1 MPSKT
6 EEYLALAQRTANG
19 LTRYWES
26 WTDYL
31 TTASRLYKYPFA
43 DQLMVYAQR
52 PDATACADYD
62 VWNSRMNRYVRRG
75 AKGIALL
82 DESSGFPRLHYVFDV
97 SDTGVRRN
105 SRDPEVWQYND
116 DLKQPV
122 SEMLAATYGISGER
136 VSQQLADVAGKLVA
150 DYWDNNSE
158 DISAIVDGSLLMD
171 YDEAGVEMQF
181 KSAAAISVTYTLLER
196 CGFEPAG
203 WFDKDDF
210 RAIHEFSTPDS
221 VYALGSAVSDMSREV
236 LRNIER
242 TVKTTIRRRNAERSQ
257 YEYEQQ
263 ERDLLDRRGLPATE
277 PDSEPAPEAAGQ
289 VRQAAPDVSDEP
301 SPGAV
306 QHDAPEREPVPAPDG
321 GGADGR
327 EPDAADH
334 GAVAGAEPGPGQGE
348 PADGV
353 GAAHE
358 QPESAGRGTGA
369 DGTNLQLSFFDAHI
383 PTEAQQIEKID
394 QAESEKTPSA
404 FVLSQAE
411 IENELRKHG
420 SGFMGGKQRI
430 MALYQTQPDRNLRA
444 KALAK
449 EYGVGG
455 HSHDF
460 LDGSRGFV
468 NHDWKGLE
476 FERYP
481 DHQKTTLKW
490 TQVEQYIDL
499 MIQSDRYLTDKEK
512 EHYTP
517 PAPVNAEPDTTLTHA
532 KNLIREFCQE
542 EYDSEPDFSDL
553 TKIGIAYTNA
563 TDEEIPIQVNVD
575 LVGYRVERYLGEVLI
590 DERQYESLED
600 LTETELEA
608 LDFSELVS
616 VTDEELE
623 HYHSKAEER
632 PALLPLDAAAE
643 YNDLKEQYPDA
654 LVGFEQNG
662 YYEFYGEDARKVCE
676 LLGGKLLEKE
686 TALGTVPVTGFP
698 SNQWVYRAKQLW
710 QRGENVY
717 LAGLNEDGTHHQT
730 KYLRREDY
738 LPLGATVHMEG
749 RAFRVDTVNYDR
761 GSVTLQDVVLAEM
774 RMPIF
779 REEPLAV
786 VRELYEEQDMMEH
799 PLPDYKVGDNV
810 VVELPTRTIE
820 GKIGYVGETDV
831 RIDTSAQGQSWD
843 NEVINKRQF
852 EDGLRQNEQVTTQP
866 DDTVKTV
873 AIYPAEENRMPYDI
887 VIQTIGSKSP
897 TLDAVEPERS
907 TLELAGN
914 FRAENRENFERM
926 LSRDERNA
934 ALRTVAG
941 EHPSEIIP
949 ETKQERRYLVAAYHH
964 FENGFDDKLDYY
976 TLEEAEK
983 AAHGYVDGTMEDDGF
998 KYDGAAVY
1006 DQQEHKCIRIYGD
1019 YPDEKAHAQVRAS
1032 AEPEQQEPEH
1042 FIDHFYVAEDIQKR
1056 GSLDIK
1062 EYSSFDD
1069 ALRAYYALP
1078 DTQRKALGAMNTRD
1092 LPGSLDFV
1100 QCVNGKDTII
1110 QDYAKVDGWQN
1121 AEVMDIIA
1129 QLEQSITTREIP
1141 PVPAVNFHITDDN
1154 IGDGGPKQ
1162 KFARNI
1168 EAIRTLFKL
1177 EKEHRGATA
1186 EEQQVLSQYV
1196 GWGGL
1201 ADAFDPSKDSWAKEY
1216 AELKGLLSEDEYA
1229 AARSSVLNAHYTS
1242 PTVIR
1247 SIYDAV
1253 ERMGFHSGNILEPSM
1268 GVGNFFGML
1277 PTSIADSRL
1286 YGVELDSITGRIAQ
1300 KLYPQADITVA
1311 GFETTDRRDF
1321 YDLAVGNVPFGQY
1334 KVNDKAYNKLGFS
1347 IHNYFFAK
1355 AIDQVRP
1362 GGIIAFV
1369 TSRYT
1374 MDSKDSTARKHM
1386 AERADLLGAIR
1397 LPNNAFRANAG
1408 TDVVS
1413 DIIFLQKR
1421 DRPIDHE
1428 PDWVQLGK
1436 TEDGFAINQYF
1447 ADHPEM
1453 VLGVLS
1459 TESTQYGR
1467 EELTVAPLEG
1477 ISLADQLAE
1486 AVQHIEG
1493 QYTEVEVETPD
1504 IADVENEKHILPA
1517 DPDVK
1522 NFSYT
1527 VVDGEVFYRENSV
1540 MTQVELSDTAK
1551 GRVIGMVE
1559 LRQTVN
1565 DLIDQQLN
1573 DYPDEDIKA
1582 TQERL
1587 NAAYDAFT
1595 AKYGLLNDR
1604 KNGRLFEQDSSYYL
1618 LCSLENLDEQGQL
1631 KSKAAMFTKRTIRPE
1646 RTVTSVDTPSEALAV
1661 SIGEHGKVDLPYMAE
1676 LLGTPGDYGRITTEL
1691 SGVIFKDPAA
1701 DPTDPE
1707 AGWQMADEY
1716 LSGDVRAKL
1725 RMAQFAAETN
1735 PEFVVNVDALT
1746 KAQPRE
1752 LEASEIDVRLGATW
1766 LDPDIIQK
1774 FMTETFQIPYY
1785 LRHAVKVRYSPYT
1798 AEWRVEGKTATGRG
1812 DIISSE
1818 TYGTSRANAYK
1829 ILEET
1834 LNLKDVRI
1842 YDTIEDAE
1850 GKPKRVLNKR
1860 ETMLAQ
1866 QKQQV
1871 IKDAF
1876 ANWVWQDPQRRIALV
1891 KQYNEL
1897 FNSTRPREYDGSHI
1911 HFVGMNP
1918 EITLREHQR
1927 NAIAHVLYGGNT
1939 LLAHEVGAGKTYE
1952 MAASAMEAKR
1962 LGLCQ
1967 KSLFVVPNHL
1977 TEQWASEFL
1986 NLYPNAKL
1994 LVARRKDFETAN
2006 RKKFCARIATG
2017 DYDAVIIGHSQF
2029 ERIPLSFERQERI
2042 IQEQIYETLAAINEL
2057 KVHAGENFSIKQME
2071 KTRKTLET
2079 KLEKL
2084 RSDERK
2090 DDVITFEQ
2098 LGVDRLFVDES
2109 HFYKNL
2115 FLTTKMRNVAGLSTS
2130 EAQKSSD
2137 MFGKCRYLDEITG
2150 GRGVVFATGTPV
2162 SNSMTELYTVMRY
2175 LQYSTLQQK
2184 KLTHF
2189 DCWASTFGETTTAIE
2204 LAPEGTGYRARTRFA
2219 KFFNLPELMSMFK
2232 EVADIKTSDQL
2243 HLPVPEAK
2251 FETVVAKPSEIQKEM
2266 VQELSK
2272 RAADIHSGIVDASV
2286 DNMLCVTNDG
2296 RKIGLDVRL
2305 MNPMLPDD
2313 PNSKLNVCV
2322 QNVLKIWEEGKDQK
2336 LTQLLFCDLST
2347 PKNDGNFNVYD
2358 DIRKKLVAA
2367 GVPENEIEFIHNA
2380 DTEAKKAALFS
2391 KVRSGDVRVLLGSTA
2406 KMGAGTNV
2414 QSRLV
2419 AVHHLDVGWKPSDMT
2434 QRNGRIIRQGNMN
2447 KEVKV
2452 FNYVTEGT
2460 FDSYL
2465 FQTLENKQRFI
2476 SQIMTS
2482 KSPVRSCEDV
2492 DEQALSYA
2500 EIKALCAG
2508 NPLIKEKMDLDV
2520 QVAKLKVLKADH
2532 QSQKFR
2538 LEDKLL
2544 TKFPAEIQEQTAKIA
2559 ALKSD
2564 AEVAAAHPQGKEEFC
2579 GMTIKGVTYDEKKT
2593 AGERLVLACSE
2604 LPNAEEKVIGSY
2616 RGFELS
2622 LRFDT
2627 FRSEYQAL
2635 LKGQR
2640 KYTVPLGTDPLG
2652 NIIRLDNSLNNFPE
2666 RITAAEN
2673 ELTTLHQQQA
2683 AAQIEVEKPF
2693 PQEEELAEKS
2703 ARLAELNAQLDVD
2716 EKSHEPEQDEEEQ
2729 EDAPRRPSVL
2739 AALEEKSDKPE
2750 PMKPFRSYYDK
2761 DGDAR

>member
-43 DQLMVYAQR
+43 DQLMIYAQR
-52 PDATACADYD
+52 PDATACADFD
-62 VWNSRMNRYVRRG
+62 IWNNRMNRYVRRG

-105 SRDPEVWQYND
+105 SRDPEVWQFND

-122 SEMLAATYGISGER
+122 SEMLSKTYGIGGER
-136 VSQQLADVAGKLVA
+136 VSQQLADAAGKLVA
-150 DYWDNNSE
+150 DYWDNNGG
-158 DISAIVDGSLLMD
+158 DIRAIVDGSLLMD

-210 RAIHEFSTPDS
+210 QAIHDFSTPDA
-221 VYALGSAVSDMSREV
+221 VFALGAAVSDMSREV

-263 ERDLLDRRGLPATE
+263 ERDLLDRRGLPAPE
-277 PDSEPAPEAAGQ
+277 PDPEPASEAAGQ
-289 VRQAAPDVSDEP
+289 VRQAALDLPEGAA
-301 SPGAV
+301 PGAV
-306 QHDAPEREPVPAPDG
+306 PHDADEREPVSAPDG

-334 GAVAGAEPGPGQGE
+334 GTASEAGPSPGQSAE
-348 PADGV
+348 STDV

-358 QPESAGRGTGA
+358 QPESTGRGTGDDGA
-369 DGTNLQLSFFDAHI
+369 DLQLSFLDANI

-394 QAESEKTPSA
+394 RAESEKTPSA

-420 SGFMGGKQRI
+420 SGFTGGKQRI
-430 MALYQTQPDRNLRA
+430 MALYQTQPDRKLRA

-449 EYGVGG
+449 EYGIGG

-476 FERYP
+476 FDHYP
-481 DHQKTTLKW
+481 DHQKITLKW
-490 TQVEQYIDL
+490 AQVEKYIDL
-499 MIQSDRYLTDKEK
+499 MIQSDRYLTDEEK
-512 EHYTP
+512 EQR
-517 PAPVNAEPDTTLTHA
+517 TTV
-532 KNLIREFCQE
+532 QE
-542 EYDSEPDFSDL
+542 E
-553 TKIGIAYTNA
+553 
-563 TDEEIPIQVNVD
+563 
-575 LVGYRVERYLGEVLI
+575 
-590 DERQYESLED
+590 
-600 LTETELEA
+600 
-608 LDFSELVS
+608 
-616 VTDEELE
+616 
-623 HYHSKAEER
+623 
-632 PALLPLDAAAE
+632 
-643 YNDLKEQYPDA
+643 
-654 LVGFEQNG
+654 NG
-662 YYEFYGEDARKVCE
+662 
-676 LLGGKLLEKE
+676 
-686 TALGTVPVTGFP
+686 
-698 SNQWVYRAKQLW
+698 
-710 QRGENVY
+710 
-717 LAGLNEDGTHHQT
+717 
-730 KYLRREDY
+730 
-738 LPLGATVHMEG
+738 
-749 RAFRVDTVNYDR
+749 
-761 GSVTLQDVVLAEM
+761 
-774 RMPIF
+774 
-779 REEPLAV
+779 
-786 VRELYEEQDMMEH
+786 
-799 PLPDYKVGDNV
+799 YKVGDDV
-810 VVELPTRTIE
+810 MVDLPTGTIE
-820 GKIGYVGETDV
+820 GTIGYIGETDV
-831 RIDTSAQGQSWD
+831 RIDTSAHGQSWD

-852 EDGLRQNEQVTTQP
+852 EDGLRQNEPSQRVDEMLEQAETIYKESEVPEYERFSVREVVGGTSQLFAIW
-866 DDTVKTV
+866 DDLNEGYYANDNGMAQFTDKEQ
-873 AIYPAEENRMPYDI
+873 AESYCTALKKETDERTAADW
-887 VIQTIGSKSP
+887 
-897 TLDAVEPERS
+897 LAVEKAKFLAENEPVPALPKERDYRVGDTIRLDGKDFTVETVGTLNIQLRDPDEVYPVARSESKENLERLLRQPGNIHLHNLTVNLTPAHEPDEDKPPLTDEELDELPISTVMDGKVQTFPDAAALDEALNAEPAPEP
-907 TLELAGN
+907 AGN
-914 FRAENRENFERM
+914 FR
-926 LSRDERNA
+926 
-934 ALRTVAG
+934 
-941 EHPSEIIP
+941 
-949 ETKQERRYLVAAYHH
+949 
-964 FENGFDDKLDYY
+964 
-976 TLEEAEK
+976 
-983 AAHGYVDGTMEDDGF
+983 
-998 KYDGAAVY
+998 
-1006 DQQEHKCIRIYGD
+1006 
-1019 YPDEKAHAQVRAS
+1019 
-1032 AEPEQQEPEH
+1032 
-1042 FIDHFYVAEDIQKR
+1042 
-1056 GSLDIK
+1056 
-1062 EYSSFDD
+1062 
-1069 ALRAYYALP
+1069 
-1078 DTQRKALGAMNTRD
+1078 
-1092 LPGSLDFV
+1092 
-1100 QCVNGKDTII
+1100 
-1110 QDYAKVDGWQN
+1110 
-1121 AEVMDIIA
+1121 
-1129 QLEQSITTREIP
+1129 
-1141 PVPAVNFHITDDN
+1141 ITDDHL
-1154 IGDGGPKQ
+1154 GEGGAKQ
-1162 KFARNI
+1162 KYARNI

-1177 EKEHRGATA
+1177 EQEHRGATP

-1196 GWGGL
+1196 SWGGL
-1201 ADAFDPSKDSWAKEY
+1201 ADAFDPGKDSWAKEY

-1229 AARSSVLNAHYTS
+1229 AARSSTLNAHYTS

-1247 SIYDAV
+1247 GIYDAV
-1253 ERMGFHSGNILEPSM
+1253 ERMGFRSGNILEPSM

-1277 PTSIADSRL
+1277 PDSMADSRL
-1286 YGVELDSITGRIAQ
+1286 YGVELDSITGRIAK

-1311 GFETTDRRDF
+1311 GFENTDRRDF

-1362 GGIIAFV
+1362 GGVVAFV

-1421 DRPIDHE
+1421 NRPIDHE

-1447 ADHPEM
+1447 VDHPEM
-1453 VLGVLS
+1453 VLGQLT

-1467 EELTVAPLEG
+1467 EELTVVPIEG
-1477 ISLADQLAE
+1477 ANLGDQLAE

-1493 QYTEVEVETPD
+1493 QYTAAEVDAPD
-1504 IADVENEKHILPA
+1504 IAEEEATRRTLPA
-1517 DPDVK
+1517 DPEVK

-1527 VVDGEVFYRENSV
+1527 VVDGEVFYGENSV

-1551 GRVIGMVE
+1551 GRVTGMVE
-1559 LRQTVN
+1559 LRQIVN
-1565 DLIDQQLN
+1565 ELIQQQLE
-1573 DYPDEDIKA
+1573 DYPDADIKA
-1582 TQERL
+1582 VQERL

-1701 DPTDPE
+1701 DPTDLE

-1716 LSGDVRAKL
+1716 LSGNVRAKL

-1735 PEFVVNVDALT
+1735 PEFAVNVEALT

-1911 HFVGMNP
+1911 KFVGMNP

-2232 EVADIKTSDQL
+2232 EVADIKTADQL

-2251 FETVVAKPSEIQKEM
+2251 FETVVAKPSDLQKEM

-2272 RAADIHSGIVDASV
+2272 RAAEIHSGTVDASV

-2538 LEDKLL
+2538 LQDKLL
-2544 TKFPAEIQEQTAKIA
+2544 TKFPADIQETNAYIA
-2559 ALKSD
+2559 GVKAD
-2564 AEVAAAHPQGKEEFC
+2564 AQLAAAHPQVQEGFC

-2673 ELTTLHQQQA
+2673 ELDTLHQQQA

-2739 AALEEKSDKPE
+2739 AALEEKSDKTE
-2750 PMKPFRSYYDK
+2750 PVKPFRSYYDK

>member
-43 DQLMVYAQR
+43 DQLMIYAQR
-52 PDATACADYD
+52 PDATACAEFDI
-62 VWNSRMNRYVRRG
+62 WRNRMNRYVRRG
-75 AKGIALL
+75 SKGIALL

-105 SRDPEVWQYND
+105 SRDPEMWQYND

-122 SEMLAATYGISGER
+122 SEMLSKTYGISGER

-150 DYWDNNSE
+150 DYWDNNGE
-158 DISAIVDGSLLMD
+158 DIRAIVDGSLLMD

-221 VYALGSAVSDMSREV
+221 VYALGAAVSDMSREV

-242 TVKTTIRRRNAERSQ
+242 TVKTTIRRRNIERSQ

-263 ERDLLDRRGLPATE
+263 ERDLLDRRGLPTPE
-277 PDSEPAPEAAGQ
+277 PDPEPAPEAAGQ
-289 VRQAAPDVSDEP
+289 VRQAAPDVPDEP

-334 GAVAGAEPGPGQGE
+334 GAASETEPGPGQGE

-358 QPESAGRGTGA
+358 QPESASRGTGA
-369 DGTNLQLSFFDAHI
+369 DGADLQLSFFDAHI
-383 PTEAQQIEKID
+383 PTEAEQIGKID
-394 QAESEKTPSA
+394 QAESEKLPSA

-420 SGFMGGKQRI
+420 SGFAGGKQRI
-430 MALYQTQPDRNLRA
+430 IELYQTQPDRKLRA

-449 EYGVGG
+449 EYGIGG

-590 DERQYESLED
+590 DEHQYESLED

-643 YNDLKEQYPDA
+643 YNALKEQYPDA

-717 LAGLNEDGTHHQT
+717 LAGLNEDGTHYQT

-738 LPLGATVHMEG
+738 LPLGAIVHMEG
-749 RAFRVDTVNYDR
+749 RSFRVETVNFDK
-761 GSVTLQDVVLAEM
+761 GSVTLQDVALAEM
-774 RMPIF
+774 RIPVF
-779 REEPLAV
+779 REEPLAL
-786 VRELYEEQDMMEH
+786 VRELYEEQDMMES

-820 GKIGYVGETDV
+820 GKVGYVGETDV
-831 RIDTSAQGQSWD
+831 RIDTSAHGQSWD
-843 NEVINKRQF
+843 NEVVNKQQF
-852 EDGLRQNEQVTTQP
+852 EEGLRQNEPNSTRPVRTE
-866 DDTVKTV
+866 KTV
-873 AIYPAEENRMPYDI
+873 AVYPAKENNLPFDI
-887 VIQTIGSKSP
+887 VIQTISTESP
-897 TLDAVEPERS
+897 TV
-907 TLELAGN
+907 
-914 FRAENRENFERM
+914 
-926 LSRDERNA
+926 
-934 ALRTVAG
+934 
-941 EHPSEIIP
+941 
-949 ETKQERRYLVAAYHH
+949 
-964 FENGFDDKLDYY
+964 
-976 TLEEAEK
+976 EAEPP
-983 AAHGYVDGTMEDDGF
+983 A
-998 KYDGAAVY
+998 
-1006 DQQEHKCIRIYGD
+1006 
-1019 YPDEKAHAQVRAS
+1019 P
-1032 AEPEQQEPEH
+1032 EP
-1042 FIDHFYVAEDIQKR
+1042 A
-1056 GSLDIK
+1056 G
-1062 EYSSFDD
+1062 
-1069 ALRAYYALP
+1069 
-1078 DTQRKALGAMNTRD
+1078 
-1092 LPGSLDFV
+1092 
-1100 QCVNGKDTII
+1100 
-1110 QDYAKVDGWQN
+1110 
-1121 AEVMDIIA
+1121 
-1129 QLEQSITTREIP
+1129 
-1141 PVPAVNFHITDDN
+1141 NFHITDEHL
-1154 IGDGGPKQ
+1154 GEGGAKQ
-1162 KFARNI
+1162 KYARNI
-1168 EAIRTLFKL
+1168 AAIRTLFQL
-1177 EKEHRGATA
+1177 EQEHRGATA
-1186 EEQQVLSQYV
+1186 EEQEVLSQYV

-1201 ADAFDPSKDSWAKEY
+1201 ADAFDPDKDNWAKEY

-1229 AARSSVLNAHYTS
+1229 AARSSTLNAHYTS
-1242 PTVIR
+1242 PVVIR
-1247 SIYDAV
+1247 AIYDAV
-1253 ERMGFHSGNILEPSM
+1253 EKMGFQAGNILEPSM

-1277 PTSIADSRL
+1277 PDTLQDSRL
-1286 YGVELDSITGRIAQ
+1286 YGVELDSITGRIA
-1300 KLYPQADITVA
+1300 KKMYPQADITVA

-1362 GGIIAFV
+1362 GGIVAFV

-1447 ADHPEM
+1447 VDHPEM

-1517 DPDVK
+1517 DPEVK

-1551 GRVIGMVE
+1551 GRVTGMVE
-1559 LRQTVN
+1559 LRQIVN
-1565 DLIDQQLN
+1565 ELIDQQLN
-1573 DYPDEDIKA
+1573 DYPDKDIKA
-1582 TQERL
+1582 TQAKL
-1587 NAAYDAFT
+1587 NIAYDAFT

-1676 LLGTPGDYGRITTEL
+1676 LLGTPGEYGRITTEL

-1735 PEFVVNVDALT
+1735 PEFAVNVDALI

-1766 LDPDIIQK
+1766 LAPEIIQK

-2109 HFYKNL
+2109 HFYKN
-2115 FLTTKMRNVAGLSTS
+2115 
-2130 EAQKSSD
+2130 
-2137 MFGKCRYLDEITG
+2137 
-2150 GRGVVFATGTPV
+2150 
-2162 SNSMTELYTVMRY
+2162 
-2175 LQYSTLQQK
+2175 
-2184 KLTHF
+2184 
-2189 DCWASTFGETTTAIE
+2189 
-2204 LAPEGTGYRARTRFA
+2204 RA
-2219 KFFNLPELMSMFK
+2219 
-2232 EVADIKTSDQL
+2232 
-2243 HLPVPEAK
+2243 
-2251 FETVVAKPSEIQKEM
+2251 
-2266 VQELSK
+2266 K
-2272 RAADIHSGIVDASV
+2272 R
-2286 DNMLCVTNDG
+2286 
-2296 RKIGLDVRL
+2296 
-2305 MNPMLPDD
+2305 
-2313 PNSKLNVCV
+2313 
-2322 QNVLKIWEEGKDQK
+2322 
-2336 LTQLLFCDLST
+2336 
-2347 PKNDGNFNVYD
+2347 
-2358 DIRKKLVAA
+2358 
-2367 GVPENEIEFIHNA
+2367 
-2380 DTEAKKAALFS
+2380 
-2391 KVRSGDVRVLLGSTA
+2391 
-2406 KMGAGTNV
+2406 
-2414 QSRLV
+2414 
-2419 AVHHLDVGWKPSDMT
+2419 
-2434 QRNGRIIRQGNMN
+2434 
-2447 KEVKV
+2447 
-2452 FNYVTEGT
+2452 
-2460 FDSYL
+2460 
-2465 FQTLENKQRFI
+2465 
-2476 SQIMTS
+2476 
-2482 KSPVRSCEDV
+2482 
-2492 DEQALSYA
+2492 
-2500 EIKALCAG
+2500 CA
-2508 NPLIKEKMDLDV
+2508 
-2520 QVAKLKVLKADH
+2520 
-2532 QSQKFR
+2532 
-2538 LEDKLL
+2538 
-2544 TKFPAEIQEQTAKIA
+2544 
-2559 ALKSD
+2559 
-2564 AEVAAAHPQGKEEFC
+2564 
-2579 GMTIKGVTYDEKKT
+2579 
-2593 AGERLVLACSE
+2593 
-2604 LPNAEEKVIGSY
+2604 
-2616 RGFELS
+2616 
-2622 LRFDT
+2622 
-2627 FRSEYQAL
+2627 
-2635 LKGQR
+2635 
-2640 KYTVPLGTDPLG
+2640 
-2652 NIIRLDNSLNNFPE
+2652 
-2666 RITAAEN
+2666 
-2673 ELTTLHQQQA
+2673 
-2683 AAQIEVEKPF
+2683 
-2693 PQEEELAEKS
+2693 
-2703 ARLAELNAQLDVD
+2703 
-2716 EKSHEPEQDEEEQ
+2716 
-2729 EDAPRRPSVL
+2729 
-2739 AALEEKSDKPE
+2739 
-2750 PMKPFRSYYDK
+2750 
-2761 DGDAR
+2761 